1 MKAIGKHEN
10 IIEYI
15 ELGSNIE
22 RIFVST
28 NELKI
33 INYLALEYA
42 VNKTLLEYLIHQ
54 IDDDDFVSEKW
65 VRYWFR
71 QILAGLIHMRSTNH
85 SHLDIKCENILL
97 DGSLNIKIADFGY
110 A

>member
-1 MKAIGKHEN
+1 MKAIGKHKN

-15 ELGSNIE
+15 ELGSNIK
-22 RIFVST
+22 RIFVLT

-33 INYLALEYA
+33 INYLALEFA
-42 VNKTLLEYLIHQ
+42 ANKTLLSYLQ
-54 IDDDDFVSEKW
+54 SKNQGPLSEKW

-71 QILAGLIHMRSTNH
+71 QILAGLIHMRLTNH